1 MGVQAP
7 SAQSTMTTKEMLKT
21 FSPIILFSIILPLID
36 IVTDLRIIIR
46 LYSGVVYCL
55 LPENDIIFG
64 FDLDYVDLEYE
75 YAEYANAPYPVC
87 ELETHTKFATLLL
100 GKVNKLNK
108 PSFDI
113 WW

>member
-1 MGVQAP
+1 MVVQTP
-7 SAQSTMTTKEMLKT
+7 STQTTMTTKEMLKT

-75 YAEYANAPYPVC
+75 YAPDPVC
-87 ELETHTKFATLLL
+87 ELETHPKFATLLL
-100 GKVNKLNK
+100 GI
-108 PSFDI
+108 S
-113 WW
+113 